1 MVRCAV
7 LESDQPRPI
16 CGLVQNAST
25 QITFGGKLDKALH
38 PEGIRTASSLILAQ
52 ARAEC

>member
-7 LESDQPRPI
+7 PESEQPRPI
-16 CGLVQNAST
+16 CGPVQKGST
-25 QITFGGKLDKALH
+25 QITFGVKFDRALH